1 MVTKIFEGEM
11 ILKPQVN
18 QEDNSL
24 KELII
29 VIILM
34 TFTVLFLFFGKIL
47 QWTTK
52 DTSPLT
58 NTLTQFFIAR
68 TKGVEITQPETNAII
83 IFILFSVL
91 LLSISGYLIYK
102 LKPQVE
108 SFIEQR
114 KIKKRFSSEQ
124 GTARWA
130 TVQHLQK
137 LTGKDGVLI
146 GYENNVIQK
155 EVRLSMQASCEH
167 LAIIGPTGC
176 GKTTKF
182 FIPNILTIAPNTS
195 MIITDPKGELEK
207 TTASTLR
214 ARGWETYTFS
224 IENVI
229 NSYNPLA
236 IVRED
241 TEVYELANIMLQ
253 NGYSS
258 GGQAGDT
265 QWVNFAL
272 PLWESALFA
281 ELYLAK
287 KENRLPLITNAYDF
301 LIEKSD
307 DEQIELVAEE
317 GGAGYQSY
325 LTFMQAAQSPETVSS
340 IKMVATTS
348 LKLFTR
354 PDIKKAITQGE
365 PFNPKWLREKPTAYF
380 IQIPEH
386 KSNLMKPLAA
396 TIYWQLMEHLIET
409 PGLPIVFFLDEFAN
423 IGKIPGF
430 AQMAATLRS
439 RKISLNICLQGIE
452 QLSREYSKEEQTDI
466 INNMK
471 TKIYFPGSSGES
483 GGHFT
488 EMAGRSTSKIDG
500 TRQGVS
506 LMTADELRRIP
517 DNHVAILAHNLNPII
532 LKTVPWYE
540 NKQFK
545 KVV

>member
-1 MVTKIFEGEM
+1 MFKES
-11 ILKPQVN
+11 K
-18 QEDNSL
+18 DN
-24 KELII
+24 KTQ
-29 VIILM
+29 IILI
-34 TFTVLFLFFGKIL
+34 TVFIISVILALIFNKIL
-47 QWTTK
+47 QWVCHI
-52 DTSPLT
+52 PLS
-58 NTLTQFFIAR
+58 QFIIAR
-68 TKGVEITQPETNAII
+68 LKGIEMTQPESTAINVFVI
-83 IFILFSVL
+83 SMIVMTVILFL
-91 LLSISGYLIYK
+91 LYYK
-102 LKPQVE
+102 FRPQIDT
-108 SFIEQR
+108 FIEQR
-114 KIKKRFSSEQ
+114 KIKRRFSSEQ

-130 TVQHLQK
+130 TTQHLQK
-137 LTGKDGVLI
+137 LTGKDGVLV
-146 GYENNVIQK
+146 GYDTTAIIPK

-182 FIPNILTIAPNTS
+182 FIPNILTVPPKTS

-207 TTASTLR
+207 ITAPILR
-214 ARGWETYTFS
+214 SRGWNTFAFS
-224 IENVI
+224 LSNPI

-236 IVRED
+236 VVRED

-281 ELYLAK
+281 ELFLAK
-287 KENRLPLITNAYDF
+287 QENRLPLITNAYEF

-307 DEQIELVAEE
+307 EEQIDIVAEE
-317 GGAGYQSY
+317 GGPAYQSY
-325 LTFMQAAQSPETVSS
+325 LTFMQAAQAPETVSS

-354 PDIKKAITQGE
+354 PDIKTAITEGD
-365 PFNPKWLREKPTAYF
+365 PFNPKWLRERPSVYY

-386 KSNLMKPLAA
+386 KANLMKPLAA
-396 TIYWQLMEHLIET
+396 TMYWQIMEHLIET
-409 PGLPIVFFLDEFAN
+409 PGLPIVFYLDEFAN

-452 QLSREYSKEEQTDI
+452 QLSREYSREEQTDI

-483 GGHFT
+483 GGHFS
-488 EMAGRSTSKIDG
+488 EIAGRSTSKVEGIN
-500 TRQGVS
+500 QGVS

-517 DNHVAILAHNLNPII
+517 DNHVAVLAHNLNPII
-532 LKTVPWYE
+532 LKTIPWYE
-540 NKQFK
+540 NRKFK
-545 KVV
+545 NIS